1 MMKLI
6 YLVGNMCA
14 GKSTLARGI
23 CEVLPQYK
31 HFEIDSYRCMHQ
43 ADIMAYEV
51 EAWEH
56 LASDLLA
63 SEYAILD
70 STGVGLRAKEILE
83 LAQETQ
89 RAEVLT
95 IMLDVSIQEAR
106 QRFEER
112 QKGGYEQPP
121 FPYST
126 TRWDSFARIESK
138 VIDFKEQTTVQFGM
152 DDQETI
158 LTLVLDE
165 MIRRGFH

>member
-1 MMKLI
+1 MKLI

-23 CEVLPQYK
+23 CEVLPQYE
-31 HFEIDSYRCMHQ
+31 HFEIDEYRRMHH
-43 ADIMAYEV
+43 ADIMEYEV

-56 LASDLLA
+56 LSRDLLA

-83 LAQETQ
+83 LAQGTQ
-89 RAEVLT
+89 VAEVIT
-95 IMLDVSIQEAR
+95 IVLDVSVQEAC

-112 QKGGYEQPP
+112 EKDGYEQPP
-121 FPYST
+121 FPYNT

-138 VIDFKEQTTVQFGM
+138 VNAIKEQTNVQIGM
-152 DDQETI
+152 YDQDTI
-158 LTLVLDE
+158 LTLVLDI
-165 MIRRGFH
+165 MLRRDFH

>member
-43 ADIMAYEV
+43 AD
-51 EAWEH
+51 
-56 LASDLLA
+56 
-63 SEYAILD
+63 ILD